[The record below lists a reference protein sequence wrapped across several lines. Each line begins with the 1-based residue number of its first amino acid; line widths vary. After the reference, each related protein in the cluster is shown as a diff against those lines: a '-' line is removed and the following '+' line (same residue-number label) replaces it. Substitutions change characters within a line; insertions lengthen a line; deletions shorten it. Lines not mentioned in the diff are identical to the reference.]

1 MRFFIWEGEKER
13 KLHLI
18 NLHGAYLSPILLL
31 YKWNIFSSFA
41 DNMNILCCPCFSLH
55 LLFFSFFFFS
65 PPLNPYQE
73 VPLQQ
78 FLTWLI
84 QVICWL
90 YWMLLFIYTS
100 ARRKFNTLQ
109 WIIGKETQVGIN
121 ESFVCLMHG
130 KAGDGHLNWLQAIE
144 MPGLFTFLYQTPP
157 KTAFLC
163 VCMNTHIH
171 VPPADGN
178 MG

>member
-1 MRFFIWEGEKER
+1 MRKIIFTREKKKKKE
-13 KLHLI
+13 LWDF
-18 NLHGAYLSPILLL
+18 NSWGGFYLRGRGREEVALNKFTWSISISYIASVSL

-55 LLFFSFFFFS
+55 LLFFSFFFF

-109 WIIGKETQVGIN
+109 WIIGKETQVRIN
-121 ESFVCLMHG
+121 DSFVCLMDG
-130 KAGDGHLNWLQAIE
+130 KAGDGHLN
-144 MPGLFTFLYQTPP
+144 
-157 KTAFLC
+157 
-163 VCMNTHIH
+163 
-171 VPPADGN
+171 
-178 MG
+178 